1 MEIVNAV
8 LLMCALILVWGAI
21 NLERPAAQR
30 VEVNQS
36 DQLNDSINF
45 LKKLKKPSAKEQSQD
60 RRAQAFKSHVDS
72 VSEEI
77 PRTMDSIEESFE
89 QIQYGQ
95 RRKVKQ
101 LQQLVGEIHTQV
113 EVSNQR
119 QTTTT
124 NQSKEALSELMDQ
137 IASLSQMVPQ
147 LKNYIE
153 HNSTVLEELQRDTQM
168 VKESVGY

>member
-60 RRAQAFKSHVDS
+60 RRARAFKSHVDS

-95 RRKVKQ
+95 RR
-101 LQQLVGEIHTQV
+101 
-113 EVSNQR
+113 R
-119 QTTTT
+119 
-124 NQSKEALSELMDQ
+124 
-137 IASLSQMVPQ
+137 
-147 LKNYIE
+147 
-153 HNSTVLEELQRDTQM
+153 
-168 VKESVGY
+168 

>member
-45 LKKLKKPSAKEQSQD
+45 LKKLKKPSAKERSQD

-77 PRTMDSIEESFE
+77 PRTMDSIEESFD

-95 RRKVKQ
+95 RRK
-101 LQQLVGEIHTQV
+101 GEATA
-113 EVSNQR
+113 
-119 QTTTT
+119 TTCWRNSLTSRGFKPTT
-124 NQSKEALSELMDQ
+124 DHDDEPIRRLS
-137 IASLSQMVPQ
+137 ASS
-147 LKNYIE
+147 
-153 HNSTVLEELQRDTQM
+153 
-168 VKESVGY
+168 

>member
-1 MEIVNAV
+1 
-8 LLMCALILVWGAI
+8 
-21 NLERPAAQR
+21 
-30 VEVNQS
+30 
-36 DQLNDSINF
+36 
-45 LKKLKKPSAKEQSQD
+45 
-60 RRAQAFKSHVDS
+60 
-72 VSEEI
+72 
-77 PRTMDSIEESFE
+77 MDSIEESFE

>member
-21 NLERPAAQR
+21 NLERPGAQR
-30 VEVNQS
+30 VELNQS

-77 PRTMDSIEESFE
+77 PSTMDSIEESFE

-101 LQQLVGEIHTQV
+101 LQQLVTDIHTQL
-113 EVSNQR
+113 ETSNQL
-119 QTTTT
+119 QSTTTT
-124 NQSKEALSELMDQ
+124 HPWKVWSSSRNK
-137 IASLSQMVPQ
+137 SQHC
-147 LKNYIE
+147 LKLF
-153 HNSTVLEELQRDTQM
+153 HNSRITSNTIRLCSKNSIETP
-168 VKESVGY
+168 KW

>member
-1 MEIVNAV
+1 
-8 LLMCALILVWGAI
+8 MCALILVWGAI

-60 RRAQAFKSHVDS
+60 RRARAFKSHVDS

-77 PRTMDSIEESFE
+77 PRTMDSIEESFD

-101 LQQLVGEIHTQV
+101 LQQLVGEIHSQV
-113 EVSNQR
+113 EASNQR
-119 QTTTT
+119 HTMTM
-124 NQSKEALSELMDQ
+124 NQSEEALGELINQ
-137 IASLSQMVPQ
+137 VTSLSKMVPQ

-153 HNSTVLEELQRDTQM
+153 HNSSVLEELHRDTQM

>member
-21 NLERPAAQR
+21 NLERPGAQR
-30 VEVNQS
+30 VELNQS

-77 PRTMDSIEESFE
+77 PSTMDSIEESFE

-101 LQQLVGEIHTQV
+101 LQQLVTDIHTQL
-113 EVSNQR
+113 ETSNQL
-119 QTTTT
+119 QSTTTT
-124 NQSKEALSELMDQ
+124 QSMEGLVELKEQ
-137 IASLSQMVPQ
+137 IATLSQIVPQ

-153 HNSTVLEELQRDTQM
+153 HNSSVLEELHRDTQM